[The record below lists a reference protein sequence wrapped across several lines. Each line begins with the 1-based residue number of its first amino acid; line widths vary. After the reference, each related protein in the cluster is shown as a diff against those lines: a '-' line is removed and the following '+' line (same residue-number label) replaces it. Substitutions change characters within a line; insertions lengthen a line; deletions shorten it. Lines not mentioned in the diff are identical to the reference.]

1 MSNALSALWQGLEL
15 RPCKRHTMSLASW
28 PFLTSPSA
36 LMCRLLCLF
45 PVLRC
50 RSHAAAAPTCGPVLD
65 PEEPEAI
72 QKLRKDIHAI
82 RVSLIRAAQR
92 LGYDHE
98 NGLVKQV
105 LYR

>member
-1 MSNALSALWQGLEL
+1 MPKPDSPPPF
-15 RPCKRHTMSLASW
+15 PCT
-28 PFLTSPSA
+28 
-36 LMCRLLCLF
+36 
-45 PVLRC
+45 V
-50 RSHAAAAPTCGPVLD
+50 APATGPILD
-65 PEEPEAI
+65 PDEPPHI
-72 QKLRKDIHAI
+72 QKLRRDIHAI